1 MVIKLDHV
9 YKLCEGSLELALPS
23 HPLDSLLLMV
33 HLKCGVE
40 LSDHGFIPIVI
51 ETHDVLQPGT
61 FILGQQ
67 PLKRNLLTHDISPN
81 PLLVGT
87 H

>member
-33 HLKCGVE
+33 HLKCGIE
-40 LSDHGFIPIVI
+40 LMNDGLIPIVPELHHLV
-51 ETHDVLQPGT
+51 ETHTPESLYQVINVWE
-61 FILGQQ
+61 F
-67 PLKRNLLTHDISPN
+67 S
-81 PLLVGT
+81 
-87 H
+87 